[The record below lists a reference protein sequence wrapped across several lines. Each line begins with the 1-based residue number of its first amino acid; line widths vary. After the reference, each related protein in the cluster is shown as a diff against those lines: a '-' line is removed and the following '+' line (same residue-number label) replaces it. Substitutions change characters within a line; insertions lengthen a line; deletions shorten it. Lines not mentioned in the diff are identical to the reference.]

1 MTVSFILQQYSAQ
14 LIQYK
19 FDSFGGFKLDKV
31 LEEIK
36 RGKFL
41 VRLKKLFSIPFKG
54 PCNHFCVCH
63 LCTLTWCHLFQN
75 DWRSNKTNL
84 VYIIRICEF
93 DANPKFSMATKANNV
108 TSSVEIQNSL
118 FSRNH
123 LVVWNLI
130 NVWMILWWSFMF
142 LC

>member
-1 MTVSFILQQYSAQ
+1 MSFVFQQYSAQ

-41 VRLKKLFSIPFKG
+41 VRLNKLFSIPFKG
-54 PCNHFCVCH
+54 SCAPFVITFVSVICLHYTIYSEMTGEVIKQ
-63 LCTLTWCHLFQN
+63 TWYISLEFVNLMPIQN
-75 DWRSNKTNL
+75 LAW
-84 VYIIRICEF
+84 
-93 DANPKFSMATKANNV
+93 PPKANNV
-108 TSSVEIQNSL
+108 TSSVEIQSSL

-123 LVVWNLI
+123 LVV
-130 NVWMILWWSFMF
+130 
-142 LC
+142 